1 MAPSKVAT
9 NIRGSAAYKKKD
21 GTLSISKDQTSI
33 IWVPL
38 QTRDASSVTI
48 HVADI
53 TSMSEGREPLA
64 NTMLIRLRFTTDPG
78 VGGKGDAEDL
88 REVT

>member
-1 MAPSKVAT
+1 MTPSKVAT

-33 IWVPL
+33 LWIPI
-38 QTRDASSVTI
+38 QTRDASSVI
-48 HVADI
+48 INVADI
-53 TSMSEGREPLA
+53 TSMLRKGVFSS
-64 NTMLIRLRFTTDPG
+64 NTMLIPYRFTADSRISS
-78 VGGKGDAEDL
+78 KGDAKNL